1 MAARVVLREITNE
14 EGNRLLR
21 IVRRDSGSVVTW
33 RRAQI
38 VLLSAQRMSPAKISE
53 VVFTDPDT
61 VREVIHNFNRD
72 GFDALYPRY
81 AGGRP
86 PTFTLP
92 QRREI
97 KKIALSIPTDLGRP
111 FATWSL
117 AKLADYLVAEGVVT
131 DISHEGL
138 RALLREEG
146 VSFQAVRTWKRSNDP
161 NFEPKKNR
169 ILELYEAADAGKAI
183 VICLD
188 EFGPLNLQPQ
198 PGGKAWAPLR
208 KPRRIRATYTRPHG
222 VRHMLGADGVE
233 QPLVCSRV
241 ADQSLPGPGERVR
254 GGLVTGED
262 ESEQLRPN
270 FPIGQHL
277 AVLGAGLEQHREDVA
292 ALIQIG
298 GLLPLLY
305 DRVDGAVE
313 HSHDQLAS
321 PYRLVTSSIHQ
332 FGELAHGSGR
342 EVGEAPYRRAKPV
355 LGGATLWTAP
365 DAEDPGHDHVEGD
378 RLHPRRQR
386 HPLIERPA
394 VDLAFCRVGDRL
406 YVAIDGLAV
415 EVGQEQPTLAHMAIA
430 QGGENGVRAEDRSQR
445 RLPRG

>member
-38 VLLSAQRMSPAKISE
+38 VLLSAQAMSPAKISE

-138 RALLREEG
+138 RQLLREEG

-161 NFEPKKNR
+161 NFEAKKNR
-169 ILELYEAADAGKAI
+169 ILELYELADAGKAA

-198 PGGKAWAPLR
+198 PGGKAWAPLK
-208 KPRRIRATYTRPHG
+208 KPRRIRATYTRPNG
-222 VRHMLGADGVE
+222 VRHMLGA
-233 QPLVCSRV
+233 
-241 ADQSLPGPGERVR
+241 
-254 GGLVTGED
+254 
-262 ESEQLRPN
+262 
-270 FPIGQHL
+270 
-277 AVLGAGLEQHREDVA
+277 
-292 ALIQIG
+292 
-298 GLLPLLY
+298 Y
-305 DRVDGAVE
+305 DLSA
-313 HSHDQLAS
+313 
-321 PYRLVTSSIHQ
+321 
-332 FGELAHGSGR
+332 
-342 EVGEAPYRRAKPV
+342 
-355 LGGATLWTAP
+355 
-365 DAEDPGHDHVEGD
+365 D
-378 RLHPRRQR
+378 RLYGHVKKRKTRT
-386 HPLIERPA
+386 EF
-394 VDLAFCRVGDRL
+394 LAFCR
-406 YVAIDGLAV
+406 YVRSLHPV
-415 EVGQEQPTLAHMAIA
+415 E
-430 QGGENGVRAEDRSQR
+430 R
-445 RLPRG
+445 RLHFILDNFSPHLGDEVRDWAQDNNVELAYTPHYGSWLNRIEAQFKALRYFTLDGTDHPDHATQARLIRRYIAWRNYNVDDAKLRAVVNTANVA